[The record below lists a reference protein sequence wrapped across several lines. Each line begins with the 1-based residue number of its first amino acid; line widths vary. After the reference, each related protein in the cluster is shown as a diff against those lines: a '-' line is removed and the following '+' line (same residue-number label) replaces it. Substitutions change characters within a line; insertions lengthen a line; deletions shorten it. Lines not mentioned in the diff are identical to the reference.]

1 MRVRIWT
8 AAVLALAASACTSGG
23 HPDVGVSAPPVAD
36 AAGPALASTGGVPP
50 IRYVSRTLANGL
62 RVYALRDETSPNVS
76 VQVWYGVGGRDDPRG
91 RSGFAHL
98 FEHLMFKATRNMPAE
113 TLDRLTEDVGGEN
126 NAFTSDDVTGYHEIV
141 PANHLERLLW
151 AEAERMSSLVIEPG
165 FFASERDV
173 VKEELRSRIDAAP
186 YGRLIGVYYP
196 AISYRVH
203 PYARPVAGSIADLDA
218 ATVEDVRAFHATYY
232 RPDNA
237 VLVVSGNFDEARLD
251 GWIDRY
257 FGPIARP
264 DRAIPRVT
272 AEEPERTEGAAYTV
286 YEPNT
291 PLPAVLISYPLPPV
305 TDDDAAAIEMLDGIL
320 STGESSRLH
329 RSVVY
334 EQRLA
339 SQASSFPD
347 MRSGQGNLVVY
358 AILSE
363 GQSPEAGLAALRRE
377 IARFRDTAVSADEIE
392 EARNELLT
400 NALRE
405 RETVDGR
412 ASAIA
417 NAVLVHGDAAAADRR
432 IAELAAVTPADIQRV
447 ARRWLR
453 DERSAA
459 INYLPEEMRPSPN
472 AGDRIALAETVATR
486 PLETPPGVRVVS
498 LAPEAERVAAPP
510 PGPAVLPPLPEPVT
524 QRLSN
529 GLTVV
534 TVTSRELPLISA
546 SLVAPGGSAEDP
558 EGRAGRASLAAMLLT
573 EGTATRSATEI
584 DRAAEALGSSLGSGA
599 EWEGSSVGLTV
610 RSANIDQAL
619 ALVADVARNP
629 VFAAEELDRQ
639 RAQAIDAFTV
649 TTRDPGALA
658 RLVAMRAVFG
668 SGAYGHPA
676 AGTEA
681 SLRAITRE
689 DVTAAYRD
697 NWRPDNATLILT
709 GDVDPAAARALAER
723 HFGSWQAAA
732 PPARNRRPPAEGTQR
747 PGEVIVI
754 DMPGAGQA
762 AVAVARSMLPRGDPR
777 YYRALIANAVLG
789 GGYSARLNQE
799 IRIRRGLA
807 YGAGSYIDARRHG
820 GSVIATTQTRNE
832 TAAEV
837 LGLVLAEMRR
847 LGAEPIPAAEID
859 IRRAVILGSY
869 GRNAE
874 TSEGVADLIGNYV
887 MSGVG
892 PDEIG
897 RYQRF
902 VLGVTPAEAQAAAAA
917 LLAPEAATMVIVG
930 DARLF
935 LERLR
940 RERSNVTVIPIGDL
954 NLDSPRLR

>member
-1 MRVRIWT
+1 MRIRVWT
-8 AAVLALAASACTSGG
+8 AAMLALAASACTTAEA
-23 HPDVGVSAPPVAD
+23 PRAAASAS
-36 AAGPALASTGGVPP
+36 AAAPAASLGVPP
-50 IRYVSRTLANGL
+50 IRYTSRTLPNGL
-62 RVYALRDETSPNVS
+62 RIYALRDETSPNVA

-113 TLDRLTEDVGGEN
+113 MLDRLTEDVGGEN
-126 NAFTSDDVTGYHEIV
+126 NAFTSEDVTGYHEIV

-173 VKEELRSRIDAAP
+173 VKEELRSRIETAP
-186 YGRLIGVYYP
+186 YGRLIGLYYP
-196 AISYRVH
+196 AVSYSVH

-218 ATVEDVRAFHATYY
+218 ATIEDVRAFHATYY

-237 VLVVSGNFDEARLD
+237 VLVVSGNFDEARLNA
-251 GWIDRY
+251 WIDRY

-264 DRAIPRVT
+264 DRPIPRVG
-272 AEEPERTEGAAYTV
+272 AEEPERTQAATYTV

-305 TDDDAAAIEMLDGIL
+305 THDDAVALEVLDGIL

-334 EQRLA
+334 QQRLA

-347 MRSGQGNLVVY
+347 MRTGQGNLVVY

-377 IARFRDTAVSADEIE
+377 VALLRDTPVTE
-392 EARNELLT
+392 EELAEAKNELLT
-400 NALRE
+400 EALRE

-412 ASAIA
+412 ASAVA
-417 NAVLVHGDAAAADRR
+417 EAVMIHGDASAADRR
-432 IAELAAVTPADIQRV
+432 IAALAGVTAADVQRV

-459 INYLPEEMRPSPN
+459 INYLPEELRPSPD
-472 AGDRIALAETVATR
+472 AGDRITLAATVATR
-486 PLETPPGVRVVS
+486 LLETPPGVRVVS
-498 LAPEAERVAAPP
+498 LAPEAERVAPP
-510 PGPAVLPPLPEPVT
+510 APGPAVLAPLPEPVI
-524 QRLSN
+524 QRLAN

-534 TVTSRELPLISA
+534 TVTSRELPLVSA
-546 SLVAPGGSAEDP
+546 SLVAGGGSAEDP
-558 EGRAGRASLAAMLLT
+558 QGRAGRAMLSAALLT
-573 EGTATRSATEI
+573 EGTAARSATEI
-584 DRAAEALGSSLGSGA
+584 DRAAEALGASLGSGA
-599 EWEGSSVGLTV
+599 DWEGASVGLTV
-610 RSANIDQAL
+610 RTANLDAAL

-629 VFAAEELDRQ
+629 TFAAEELERQ
-639 RAQAIDAFTV
+639 RDQAIDAFTV
-649 TTRDPGALA
+649 TTRNPGALA
-658 RLVAMRAVFG
+658 RLVAARALFG
-668 SGAYGHPA
+668 TGAYGHPA
-676 AGTEA
+676 SGTEA
-681 SLRAITRE
+681 SLRAITRD
-689 DVTAAYRD
+689 DVVAAYRE
-697 NWRPDNATLILT
+697 NWAPSNATLILT
-709 GDVDPAAARALAER
+709 GDIDPAAARSLAER
-723 HFGSWQAAA
+723 HFGSWQTATPPGRDRSAPAAG
-732 PPARNRRPPAEGTQR
+732 ARPR
-747 PGEVIVI
+747 GEVIVV

-762 AVAVARSMLPRGDPR
+762 AVAVTRATLPRSDPR
-777 YYRALIANAVLG
+777 YYRTLIANAVLG

-807 YGAGSYIDARRHG
+807 YGAGSFVEARRRG
-820 GSVIATTQTRNE
+820 GSMTATTQTRNE
-832 TAAEV
+832 TAAEA
-837 LGLVLAEMRR
+837 LGLILAEMRR
-847 LGAEPIPAAEID
+847 LGAEPIPASEID

-874 TSEGVADLIGNYV
+874 TTAGMAELIGTYV
-887 MSGVG
+887 MSGIG

-897 RYQRF
+897 RYQQA
-902 VLGVTPAEAQAAAAA
+902 VLGVSPEEAQAAAAE
-917 LLAPEAATMVIVG
+917 LLSPDGATMVIVG

-940 RERSNVTVIPIGDL
+940 RERANVTVIPIAEL
-954 NLDSPRLR
+954 SLDSPRLR

>member
-8 AAVLALAASACTSGG
+8 AAMLALAASACASAE
-23 HPDVGVSAPPVAD
+23 HPDVQTAAPP
-36 AAGPALASTGGVPP
+36 AASAAASDLGVPP
-50 IRYVSRTLANGL
+50 IRYTSRTLPNGL
-62 RVYALRDETSPNVS
+62 RVYALRDVTSPNVA

-98 FEHLMFKATRNMPAE
+98 FEHLMFKATRNMPPE

-151 AEAERMSSLVIEPG
+151 AEAERMSSLVIEPD

-173 VKEELRSRIDAAP
+173 VKEELRSRIEAAP
-186 YGRLIGVYYP
+186 YGKLIGLYYP
-196 AISYRVH
+196 AVSYRVH
-203 PYARPVAGSIADLDA
+203 PYARPVGGSIADLDS

-237 VLVVSGNFDEARLD
+237 VLVVSGNFDEARLNA
-251 GWIDRY
+251 WIDRY
-257 FGPIARP
+257 FGPIERP

-272 AEEPERTEGAAYTV
+272 AEEPEREQASTYTV

-305 TDDDAAAIEMLDGIL
+305 TDSDSAALEVLDGIL

-347 MRSGQGNLVVY
+347 LRAGQGNLVVY

-363 GQSPEAGLAALRRE
+363 DQSHDAGMAALRRE
-377 IARFRDTAVSADEIE
+377 IARFRDTAVTAE
-392 EARNELLT
+392 ELGEAKNELLT

-417 NAVLVHGDAAAADRR
+417 NAVMIHGDASAADRR
-432 IAELAAVTPADIQRV
+432 LADLARVTAADVQRV

-459 INYLPEEMRPSPN
+459 INYLPAESRPSPT

-486 PLETPPGVRVVS
+486 PLETPAGVRVVS
-498 LAPEAERVAAPP
+498 LAPEGQRVAAPA
-510 PGPAVLPPLPEPVT
+510 PGPEVLPPLPEPVT
-524 QRLSN
+524 QRLPN
-529 GLTVV
+529 GLTLV
-534 TVTSRELPLISA
+534 TVTSRELPLVTA
-546 SLVAPGGSAEDP
+546 SLVAPGGAADDP
-558 EGRAGRASLAAMLLT
+558 VGRAGRAMLSAMLLT
-573 EGTATRSATEI
+573 EGTATRSASDI

-599 EWEGSSVGLTV
+599 EWEGSSLGLTV
-610 RSANIDQAL
+610 RSANLDEAL

-629 VFAAEELDRQ
+629 AFAAEELDRQ

-649 TTRDPGALA
+649 TTRNPGAVA
-658 RLVAMRAVFG
+658 RLVAMRALFG
-668 SGAYGHPA
+668 SGAYGHPSS
-676 AGTEA
+676 GTEA
-681 SLRAITRE
+681 SLGAITRE
-689 DVTAAYRD
+689 DVLAAYRE
-697 NWRPDNATLILT
+697 NWAPGAVTLVLT
-709 GDVDPAAARALAER
+709 GDIDPAAARALAER
-723 HFGSWQAAA
+723 HFGSWNA
-732 PPARNRRPPAEGTQR
+732 PVPPVRNRRPPGDGTR
-747 PGEVIVI
+747 RAGEVIVV

-762 AVAVARSMLPRGDPR
+762 AVAVARPMLPRGDPR

-789 GGYSARLNQE
+789 GGYSSRLNQE

-807 YGAGSYIDARRHG
+807 YGAGSFIDARRHAG
-820 GSVIATTQTRNE
+820 AVTATTQTRNE

-837 LGLVLAEMRR
+837 LGLILAEMRR
-847 LGAEPIPAAEID
+847 LGAEPIPASEIGV
-859 IRRAVILGSY
+859 RRAVILGSY

-874 TSEGVADLIGNYV
+874 TTEGIADLIANYV
-887 MSGVG
+887 ISGVG

-897 RYQRF
+897 RYQRA
-902 VLGVTPAEAQAAAAA
+902 VLGVTPADAQAAAAEF
-917 LLAPEAATMVIVG
+917 LTPEGATMVIVG
-930 DARLF
+930 DSRLF
-935 LERLR
+935 LDRLR
-940 RERSNVTVIPIGDL
+940 RERRDVTVIPIAEL

>member
-1 MRVRIWT
+1 MRVRNWT
-8 AAVLALAASACTSGG
+8 AALLALGAAACAQAPQPLASA
-23 HPDVGVSAPPVAD
+23 PAPRAQD
-36 AAGPALASTGGVPP
+36 AAAPAPGLGVPP
-50 IRYVSRTLANGL
+50 IRYTSRTLPNGL

-126 NAFTSDDVTGYHEIV
+126 NAFTSDDVTGYYEIV

-251 GWIDRY
+251 AWIDRY

-272 AEEPERTEGAAYTV
+272 AAEPERTEGAAYTV

-377 IARFRDTAVSADEIE
+377 IARFRDTAVSADELE

-459 INYLPEEMRPSPN
+459 INYLPEEMRPSPG

-498 LAPEAERVAAPP
+498 LAPEAERVAAPM

-524 QRLSN
+524 QRLAN
-529 GLTVV
+529 GLTIV
-534 TVTSRELPLISA
+534 TVTSRELPLVSA

-599 EWEGSSVGLTV
+599 EWEGSSVGITV

-668 SGAYGHPA
+668 SGAYGHPS

-689 DVTAAYRD
+689 DVTAAY
-697 NWRPDNATLILT
+697 
-709 GDVDPAAARALAER
+709 
-723 HFGSWQAAA
+723 
-732 PPARNRRPPAEGTQR
+732 
-747 PGEVIVI
+747 
-754 DMPGAGQA
+754 
-762 AVAVARSMLPRGDPR
+762 
-777 YYRALIANAVLG
+777 
-789 GGYSARLNQE
+789 
-799 IRIRRGLA
+799 
-807 YGAGSYIDARRHG
+807 
-820 GSVIATTQTRNE
+820 
-832 TAAEV
+832 
-837 LGLVLAEMRR
+837 
-847 LGAEPIPAAEID
+847 
-859 IRRAVILGSY
+859 
-869 GRNAE
+869 
-874 TSEGVADLIGNYV
+874 
-887 MSGVG
+887 
-892 PDEIG
+892 
-897 RYQRF
+897 
-902 VLGVTPAEAQAAAAA
+902 
-917 LLAPEAATMVIVG
+917 
-930 DARLF
+930 
-935 LERLR
+935 
-940 RERSNVTVIPIGDL
+940 
-954 NLDSPRLR
+954 